1 VEVAELD
8 ASVSDGGKP
17 LVSDARGRR
26 SHLGDKVVVVEEEV
40 AALTSKRL
48 GS

>member
-1 VEVAELD
+1 MAASLWYRTPAATALIGGDQVVA
-8 ASVSDGGKP
+8 
-17 LVSDARGRR
+17 
-26 SHLGDKVVVVEEEV
+26 VEEEV